1 MAIWTYPEGKW
12 LVNSPLQSCHDSA
25 GVAVLFAGSWRYEER
40 TLASLAR
47 HMVRPLSATV
57 LCALSG
63 GGGSG
68 WRERQRMKKFFPAL
82 AGENWGFLRWGVQLK
97 SLLRVQWYDGMT
109 MVEPW

>member
-1 MAIWTYPEGKW
+1 
-12 LVNSPLQSCHDSA
+12 VNSQPCHDSA

-47 HMVRPLSATV
+47 HLVRPLSATV

-82 AGENWGFLRWGVQLK
+82 AGEIYGGGC
-97 SLLRVQWYDGMT
+97 S
-109 MVEPW
+109 